1 MQAALAKLGSY
12 DAASKTA
19 GPLLG
24 DSLLRSIEQDM
35 RRGLTNPVSGLTGDY
50 SVLASVGITTT
61 ATGTLELDTA
71 KLQKALDT
79 DPDAVAHLFG
89 SENGVA
95 ARLYR
100 AGRRA
105 PGQRQRSRL
114 PQHLAEARSRRRVA
128 DDKEALA
135 LRMEQVESR
144 YRKQF
149 TALDSLLAQLQTT
162 SSYLAQQLASVPKAG
177 S

>member
-1 MQAALAKLGSY
+1 
-12 DAASKTA
+12 
-19 GPLLG
+19 
-24 DSLLRSIEQDM
+24 M
-35 RRGLTNPVSGLTGDY
+35 RRGLTNPVTGLTGDY

-61 ATGTLELDTA
+61 ATGALELDTA
-71 KLQKALDT
+71 KLQKALDS
-79 DPDAVAHLFG
+79 DPDAVAQLFG

-95 ARLYR
+95 ARLFAQGDAR
-100 AGRRA
+100 LASSSDLE
-105 PGQRQRSRL
+105 SRNTSL
-114 PQHLAEARSRRRVA
+114 KRDLDQIA

-135 LRMEQVESR
+135 LRMEQVEAR

>member
-1 MQAALAKLGSY
+1 V
-12 DAASKTA
+12 T
-19 GPLLG
+19 
-24 DSLLRSIEQDM
+24 
-35 RRGLTNPVSGLTGDY
+35 GLTGDY

-61 ATGTLELDTA
+61 ATGALELDTA
-71 KLQKALDT
+71 KLQKALDS
-79 DPDAVAHLFG
+79 DPDAVAQLFG

-95 ARLYR
+95 ARLFAQVDAR
-100 AGRRA
+100 LASSGDLE
-105 PGQRQRSRL
+105 SRNTSL
-114 PQHLAEARSRRRVA
+114 KRDLDQIA

-135 LRMEQVESR
+135 LRMEQVEAR

-149 TALDSLLAQLQTT
+149 TALDSLLSQLQTT

>member
-1 MQAALAKLGSY
+1 
-12 DAASKTA
+12 
-19 GPLLG
+19 
-24 DSLLRSIEQDM
+24 M
-35 RRGLTNPVSGLTGDY
+35 RRGLTNPVTGLTGDY

-61 ATGTLELDTA
+61 ASGTLQLDTA

-79 DPDAVAHLFG
+79 DPDAVAQLFG

-95 ARLYR
+95 ARMFAQVDARL
-100 AGRRA
+100 ASGSDLD
-105 PGQRQRSRL
+105 SRNTWL
-114 PQHLAEARSRRRVA
+114 KRDLDLIA

-135 LRMEQVESR
+135 LRMEQIESR

>member
-1 MQAALAKLGSY
+1 
-12 DAASKTA
+12 
-19 GPLLG
+19 
-24 DSLLRSIEQDM
+24 M

-61 ATGTLELDTA
+61 ATGALELDTA
-71 KLQKALDT
+71 KLQKALDS

-95 ARLYR
+95 ARLF
-100 AGRRA
+100 AQVDA
-105 PGQRQRSRL
+105 RL
-114 PQHLAEARSRRRVA
+114 ASGSDLDTRNTALKRDLDQVA

-135 LRMEQVESR
+135 LRMEQIESR